1 MGDPRRSRKK
11 YKKPK
16 RLWDKER
23 IDEESKLKKDYG
35 LKATRELWIATEELR
50 RVRRE
55 ARKLLALGEEE
66 RAKSEKRILDKLA
79 RLNISANSLDDVL
92 SLTVRDFLER
102 RLQTLVYRKGL
113 AKTPKQ
119 ARQLIVHGFIA
130 VDGVKQLSPGR
141 FVRSD
146 EEDKITYYKPI
157 DLEKKVEEDES
168 KETSE
173 SNKEESNQDEAKGES
188 QDLNNNQDNND
199 NKENKFQRRF

>member
-1 MGDPRRSRKK
+1 MGDPRRSKKK

-23 IDEESKLKKDYG
+23 IMEESALKKEYG
-35 LKATRELWIATEELR
+35 LKATREVWIALEELR

-66 RAKSEKRILDKLA
+66 RKKREKIIIDKLK
-79 RLNISANSLDDVL
+79 RLNINASSIDDIL

-102 RLQTLVYRKGL
+102 RLQTLVFRKGL

-130 VDGVKQLSPGR
+130 IDGVRQVSPGR
-141 FVRSD
+141 LVRKD
-146 EEDKITYYKPI
+146 EEDKISYYKPI
-157 DLEKKVEEDES
+157 NLSQPFEKTAVEAKEEDG
-168 KETSE
+168 
-173 SNKEESNQDEAKGES
+173 NKEKSDEV
-188 QDLNNNQDNND
+188 
-199 NKENKFQRRF
+199 KEVKEGLENSE

>member
-23 IDEESKLKKDYG
+23 IDEESKLRKDYG

-66 RAKSEKRILDKLA
+66 RARGEKRILDKLA
-79 RLNISANSLDDVL
+79 RLNISATSLDDVL

-130 VDGVKQLSPGR
+130 VDGVKQISPGR
-141 FVRSD
+141 LVTKD
-146 EEDKITYYKPI
+146 EEDKISYYKKI
-157 DLEKKVEEDES
+157 DLEPKVQEEELKEPQQEQSKPEDNAES
-168 KETSE
+168 QNEPEQKPEE
-173 SNKEESNQDEAKGES
+173 KNEEAKNEKEEKA
-188 QDLNNNQDNND
+188 
-199 NKENKFQRRF
+199 

>member
-16 RLWDKER
+16 RLWDEKR
-23 IDEESKLKKDYG
+23 IAEESKLRREYG

-66 RAKSEKRILDKLA
+66 RKRGEKKILDKLE
-79 RLNISANSLDDVL
+79 RLNISANSLDDIL

-130 VDGVKQLSPGR
+130 IDGVKQVSPGR
-141 FVRSD
+141 LVRRD
-146 EEDKITYYKPI
+146 EEDKISYYKKI
-157 DLEKKVEEDES
+157 DLEPKVEEE
-168 KETSE
+168 
-173 SNKEESNQDEAKGES
+173 NEEVKES
-188 QDLNNNQDNND
+188 QDDQNNEANNEVKEVKEENQENLEQQKEGNNG
-199 NKENKFQRRF
+199 